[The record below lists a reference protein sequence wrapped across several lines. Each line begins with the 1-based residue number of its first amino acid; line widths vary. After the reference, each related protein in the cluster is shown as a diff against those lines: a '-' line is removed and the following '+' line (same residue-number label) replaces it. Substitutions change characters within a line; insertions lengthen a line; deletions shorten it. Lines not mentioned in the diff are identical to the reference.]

1 MQRLQILRLQ
11 EDIGAVQ
18 NFASKPLQP
27 YACLL
32 LRLFCHFRILIFMAF
47 KLLFTVVLFFLNQ
60 IAHSLD
66 EFELLMLT
74 ERDYKNVSKY
84 NSWIAIYVNL

>member
-1 MQRLQILRLQ
+1 MQRLQILRLH

-18 NFASKPLQP
+18 NFALKPLQP
-27 YACLL
+27 YVCLL
-32 LRLFCHFRILIFMAF
+32 LRLFCHFRFLILMGF
-47 KLLFTVVLFFLNQ
+47 KLWFTAVLFFLNQ

-74 ERDYKNVSKY
+74 EREYKVVSKY
-84 NSWIAIYVNL
+84 NSWIVIYVNF